1 MVGKALLYTGFA
13 MVAAAALK
21 ASIDLLRADPFD
33 PWSAVLAAGCI
44 LASIGLGL
52 TKSEPWKRIEEATRR
67 LGDPRSQDK

>member
-1 MVGKALLYTGFA
+1 MVGKALLYTGLA

-21 ASIDLLRADPFD
+21 ATIDLLRADPFD

-52 TKSEPWKRIEEATRR
+52 TKSEPWKRLEEVTRR
-67 LGDPRSQDK
+67 LGHPRSQDE